1 MKSFCIFV
9 KKIINVFGIQS
20 ISGNHVDRNWNERYF
35 IQLPIWI
42 SKHQNKITSNLRS
55 KSELR
60 FFFYKVFMIR
70 YPYWHCNSMLV
81 TKLLNHIES
90 TIIENTDVLLG
101 RKYIINIYMVF
112 AHAKKSKNKKENR
125 FEMRIIFI
133 ILICILLL
141 FFSNKYIL
149 SKYRKRKIV
158 QNKYLLP
165 CNYFASMFT

>member
-9 KKIINVFGIQS
+9 KKSSMFLASNQYQAIMLTETGTNDTSSNYQYEFQNIIIKLQVI
-20 ISGNHVDRNWNERYF
+20 
-35 IQLPIWI
+35 
-42 SKHQNKITSNLRS
+42 
-55 KSELR
+55 
-60 FFFYKVFMIR
+60 IR
-70 YPYWHCNSMLV
+70 YPYWNCNSMLV